1 MWWGGPI
8 NRRVGAAH
16 VHCLTGTDALKRA
29 AVEPKLK
36 TTKSKNQINLSTV
49 YHNALVDTTTS
60 PQPHPPE
67 MEFCVP
73 LALEGVDKRGFDER
87 HVCLFQRGELT
98 CVKPP
103 ILSGGPLCKGITQC
117 LCLEQRFAL
126 PCDDEVPCT
135 VACCFVQ
142 CFREFKW
149 EPKVMAEAPTV
160 RISIG
165 GGPQSEEMSR

>member
-1 MWWGGPI
+1 
-8 NRRVGAAH
+8 
-16 VHCLTGTDALKRA
+16 
-29 AVEPKLK
+29 
-36 TTKSKNQINLSTV
+36 
-49 YHNALVDTTTS
+49 
-60 PQPHPPE
+60 

-87 HVCLFQRGELT
+87 HVCLFH
-98 CVKPP
+98 
-103 ILSGGPLCKGITQC
+103 
-117 LCLEQRFAL
+117 EQRFAL
-126 PCDDEVPCT
+126 PCDDEVPCA

>member
-1 MWWGGPI
+1 MPE
-8 NRRVGAAH
+8 
-16 VHCLTGTDALKRA
+16 TA
-29 AVEPKLK
+29 AVKLEEFAGK
-36 TTKSKNQINLSTV
+36 VCDAKCCTMTV
-49 YHNALVDTTTS
+49 VDGSMPGCLRCSQKGLVVCFES
-60 PQPHPPE
+60 E